1 MKTNS
6 LEEYLSKRKD
16 LITSAEKN
24 KFGDL
29 TFSEDEEKANEC
41 FKKKLIAL
49 RESLPSSFYREYTL
63 KYVDLIQKSD
73 IFSLLQIM
81 PKGGVLHLHMSCCFE
96 ISWVFSF

>member
-6 LEEYLSKRKD
+6 FEEYLSKRKE
-16 LITSAEKN
+16 LLCSAEKI
-24 KFGDL
+24 KYGDL
-29 TFSEDEEKANEC
+29 TFSEDEEKANDF
-41 FKKKLIAL
+41 FKKKIISL

-73 IFSLLQIM
+73 FFSLIQSM

-96 ISWVFSF
+96 ISWVL